1 MENSDRN
8 HNNKAGPVVGIPRAL
23 SFYKNAAMWVAF
35 LESFGVRVLI
45 TPPTNK
51 EILDDG
57 LELSIDESCLPTKV
71 YIGHVKHLVDQKPDF
86 IFVSRQQDFSSGE
99 VQNSGE
105 CLMYAGIHL
114 TCPIVAGGSN

>member
-23 SFYKNAAMWVAF
+23 SFFKNAAMWVAF
-35 LESFGVRVLI
+35 LESFGARVLI

-57 LELSIDESCLPTKV
+57 LKLSIDESCLPTKV
-71 YIGHVKHLVDQKPDF
+71 FIGHVKHLVDRKPDF
-86 IFVSRQQDFSSGE
+86 IFVSRQQDFSAGE
-99 VQNSGE
+99 TVDRRE
-105 CLMYAGIHL
+105 A
-114 TCPIVAGGSN
+114 VARLVLVCSAA